1 MTSGSEMTAK
11 MGKKRTGNKE
21 VLMCERNL
29 ARRTKRL
36 LAAANMVAVRN
47 LGAVQAEACQRN
59 LLVAGKLKIRR

>member
-1 MTSGSEMTAK
+1 MTSGSEMTTK

-21 VLMCERNL
+21 VPKCERDL
-29 ARRTKRL
+29 ERWTKRL

-47 LGAVQAEACQRN
+47 LRAVQAEPCQRH